1 MPTIKDVAKLARV
14 SYSTVSNVI
23 TNSRPVSSKARAG
36 VEAAIKQLN
45 YLPSG
50 VARSLR
56 HRTTSTIG
64 LLISNSTN
72 PFFSELAR
80 GIEDACYRNSYSVIL
95 CNSEDD
101 PIRQETY
108 LRVLMERRIDGLI
121 VGSTGHDPLLTEMLK
136 SVHFPVVLVD
146 RPLPEL
152 SVATVQTDHERG
164 GYLAAKHLLDL
175 GHRAIGFIGGPL
187 KQSPSAERLRGFLSG
202 LREQKIK
209 IPPSWIVEADFSVQG
224 GYRVAHRL
232 MGARRPTAIF
242 AGNDMTAIG
251 VLSFA
256 SEKKIRVPE
265 ELSVL
270 GFDGIELGRYF
281 KPALTTIDQS
291 IQRLGE
297 IAAATL
303 IRSMLEDRTGRLP
316 QTHSIEPKLL
326 IRGSTGPAPF

>member
-14 SYSTVSNVI
+14 SYSTVSNVL

-64 LLISNSTN
+64 LLISNITN
-72 PFFSELAR
+72 PFFAELAR
-80 GIEDACYRNSYSVIL
+80 GIENACYRNSYSVVL

-101 PIRQETY
+101 PIREETY

-121 VGSTGHDPLLTEMLK
+121 VGSTGDDPALSEMLK
-136 SVHFPVVLVD
+136 SVHCPVLLVD

-152 SVATVQTDHERG
+152 RGATVQTDHERG

-187 KQSPSAERLRGFLSG
+187 KQSPSAERLRGFLLG

-209 IPPSWIVEADFSVQG
+209 IPPGWIVEADFSVQG

-256 SEKKIRVPE
+256 SEKKIRVPD
-265 ELSVL
+265 ELSVV
-270 GFDGIELGRYF
+270 GFDGIELGRYI

-297 IAAATL
+297 IAAAAL
-303 IRSMLEDRTGRLP
+303 IRSMLDDRAGRVP
-316 QTHSIEPKLL
+316 ETHSIEPKLL
-326 IRGSTGPAPF
+326 IRGSTGPAPI

>member
-14 SYSTVSNVI
+14 SFATVSHVI
-23 TNSRPVSSKARAG
+23 NNSRPVSSKARAG

-72 PFFSELAR
+72 PFFAELAR
-80 GIEDACYRNSYSVIL
+80 GIEDACYRNSYSVFL
-95 CNSEDD
+95 CNSDDD

-121 VGSTGHDPLLTEMLK
+121 VGSTGHDPILAEMLK
-136 SVHFPVVLVD
+136 SVHFPVLLVD

-152 SVATVQTDHERG
+152 SIATVQTDHERG
-164 GYLAAKHLLDL
+164 GYLAAKHLMEL

-187 KQSPSAERLRGFLSG
+187 QWSPSAERLKGFLSG
-202 LREQKIK
+202 LREKKIK
-209 IPPSWIVEADFSVQG
+209 IPPKWIVEADFSVQG

-232 MGARRPTAIF
+232 MGAHRPTAIF

-256 SEKKIRVPE
+256 SEKKIRVPD

-281 KPALTTIDQS
+281 QPALTTIDQS

-303 IRSMLEDRTGRLP
+303 IRSMLEDRAGRP
-316 QTHSIEPKLL
+316 PEMHSIEPKLL
-326 IRGSTGPAPF
+326 IRGSTGPVPA